1 MTQFITNKTCTTN
14 TKMKIKNNLYQLLMM
29 NLSHT
34 EHRNHHKVPMKILI
48 NLVVDIRNNTNQL
61 QK

>member
-1 MTQFITNKTCTTN
+1 MTQFITNKIYTTN

-29 NLSHT
+29 NLSHI
-34 EHRNHHKVPMKILI
+34 EHKNHHKVQMKILI
-48 NLVVDIRNNTNQL
+48 NLVVDIKNNINQL